1 MIECLPFPRFGHVGI
16 YDEKF
21 RLQRSYDIDIDT
33 DPYADYDVAKSDPGW
48 VCIEKY
54 GMHRRYVTHVT
65 LYIIDSYL
73 VNSTG
78 IQIFL
83 GNSDFSKN
91 KILFVTNIVP
101 MYI

>member
-48 VCIEKY
+48 VVL
-54 GMHRRYVTHVT
+54 MLR
-65 LYIIDSYL
+65 SA
-73 VNSTG
+73 
-78 IQIFL
+78 
-83 GNSDFSKN
+83 
-91 KILFVTNIVP
+91 
-101 MYI
+101 